1 MRNANPTQHEMKLA
15 MQQSQEIARARHA
28 IENML
33 GGKIEPAPA
42 PEKKSSFDKA
52 KPSPTK
58 SKMDLKAHFSE
69 PPAPPPQ
76 APLPEKPDVAKAL
89 ADPLVQPL
97 LRRSDTARPQSGNAS
112 PTRVD
117 HSGDILRLCEELKLA
132 KGELSDQSARMRSLE
147 TELAHERTARE
158 SAEERAQRLEEDGS
172 RRDSPLTNE
181 DRESDEAGK
190 ASVDTNDKISPDLEA
205 QLERL
210 RASMDEMKQQMEAY
224 RQRAEIAET
233 ERDEARQTLAEM
245 VEEKRKE
252 KLEQA
257 TMRSAS
263 KSPRTPPRK
272 SPQQLDRA
280 SEEVNGHISVP
291 SSPTSESLLE
301 RAGVED
307 GRPITPEQARM
318 LTQFLAQ
325 EVLGSKSSQSGN
337 SSDALVYHG
346 VPYTSF
352 AAVIL
357 AGWFAMHWIN
367 GWPAKV
373 DR

>member
-1 MRNANPTQHEMKLA
+1 MRPANLCQHEMKLA

-33 GGKIEPAPA
+33 GGKIDPPPG

-52 KPSPTK
+52 KHSPTK
-58 SKMDLKAHFSE
+58 SKMDLKAHFSD

-76 APLPEKPDVAKAL
+76 APLPEKPDVARAL
-89 ADPLVQPL
+89 ADPMIQPL
-97 LRRSDTARPQSGNAS
+97 LRRNDTARPQSGNVS
-112 PTRVD
+112 PTRMD

-132 KGELSDQSARMRSLE
+132 KGALSDQSEKMRSLE
-147 TELAHERTARE
+147 AELAQERTARE

-172 RRDSPLTNE
+172 RRDSPRTKHEGGDDHE
-181 DRESDEAGK
+181 DSLITTATTDK
-190 ASVDTNDKISPDLEA
+190 ASPDLEA
-205 QLERL
+205 QMERL
-210 RASMDEMKQQMEAY
+210 RASMDEMKQHMEAY

-233 ERDEARQTLAEM
+233 ERDEARQSLADM
-245 VEEKRKE
+245 IDEKRKANAE
-252 KLEQA
+252 GAALSS
-257 TMRSAS
+257 TS
-263 KSPRTPPRK
+263 KPPRTPPRK
-272 SPQQLDRA
+272 ELLQLNGTTEEARA
-280 SEEVNGHISVP
+280 LTP

-325 EVLGSKSSQSGN
+325 EVLGSKSSKNGEG
-337 SSDALVYHG
+337 SDAMLYYG
-346 VPYTSF
+346 VPYTSL
-352 AAVIL
+352 AAVVL